1 MILGVSAFFRFKS
14 VFSVVYY
21 FRYARSLDYFA
32 GMRLIRL
39 LCGGEE
45 IRGKNMKNRKQL
57 YLPVIFSVFLCTVS
71 AFCLDLEKE
80 FKQEIAMYRIRPDQT
95 VSMRRDEHGLPVTE
109 AKLKQSVRE
118 FYDRLYLLD
127 SGFFKPFKVK
137 SFVFKDTLYGP
148 DGDQVSVKML
158 GDTFYFDV
166 DMDDSVFYTLLFLLQ
181 EINMS
186 SSYKMHWQ
194 KLNPDAFSY
203 EDSRG
208 NLSKNSQKKLDAV
221 LAEWDKYF
229 VTRMAM
235 YAWEYDMAETFSF
248 MLTRGPAAMA
258 FARENSPVILKKY
271 AMVSESLVSVKAL
284 PQGYME
290 TLISDDLSKL
300 KAFSPYALSVRLWKE
315 FSGEWSASGSGGADR
330 GVDDPVEVAG
340 RKVTPLVLA
349 LETKN
354 NRLFKL
360 LMERGADP
368 NVANGKKFSA
378 LMLAIANNNTEQVKL
393 LLKAGAKVTPEA
405 ARAGT
410 ASGVSMEIVKMLNS
424 YLPGVRQSD
433 PPEKKNQAKS
443 SGTAGAGDASGK
455 ALQKRLKEMKYD
467 HLELEEVALSNV
479 IQLIRGKSKSLMPGT
494 EGVRIV
500 IPQEYAQAGI
510 TIVVDDA
517 SFYEILQLICRK
529 FGFEMRIEDPSTVIL
544 SAPGSGKTESG
555 KKSGSAKKQQ

>member
-1 MILGVSAFFRFKS
+1 
-14 VFSVVYY
+14 
-21 FRYARSLDYFA
+21 
-32 GMRLIRL
+32 
-39 LCGGEE
+39 
-45 IRGKNMKNRKQL
+45 MKNRKQIH
-57 YLPVIFSVFLCTVS
+57 LPVFFAVFMSAFS

-109 AKLKQSVRE
+109 AKLKQSVKD

-148 DGDQVSVKML
+148 DGDQASVKML
-158 GDTFYFDV
+158 GDTFYFDA
-166 DMDDSVFYTLLFLLQ
+166 DMDESMFYTLLFLLQ

-186 SSYKMHWQ
+186 SSYKAHWQ
-194 KLNPDAFSY
+194 KLNPEAFSY
-203 EDSRG
+203 EDNRG
-208 NLSKNSQKKLDAV
+208 NLSKNTQKKLDAV

-235 YAWEYDMAETFSF
+235 YTWEYDMAETFSF
-248 MLTRGPAAMA
+248 MLTRGPSAMA
-258 FARENSPVILKKY
+258 FARKNSPVVLKKF

-300 KAFSPYALSVRLWKE
+300 KTYSPYALSVRLWKE
-315 FSGEWSASGSGGADR
+315 FSGEWSASGRDEGEQTDDPDR
-330 GVDDPVEVAG
+330 GVDDPIDVAG
-340 RKVTPLVLA
+340 RKVTPLILA

-368 NVANGKKFSA
+368 NVANGKKASA

-393 LLKAGAKVTPEA
+393 LLKAGAKVTPEVT
-405 ARAGT
+405 RAGT
-410 ASGVSMEIVKMLNS
+410 ASGVNMEIVKLMNS
-424 YLPGVRQSD
+424 YQPGVRPSD
-433 PPEKKNQAKS
+433 PPEKKKSTKS
-443 SGTAGAGDASGK
+443 SAGPGDASGSG
-455 ALQKRLKEMKYD
+455 LQNRLKEMKYG
-467 HLELEEVALSNV
+467 HLDLEEVALSNV
-479 IQLIRGKSKSLMPGT
+479 VQLLRAKSKSLMPGT
-494 EGVRIV
+494 EGIRIL
-500 IPQEYAQAGI
+500 IPREYAQAGI
-510 TIVVDDA
+510 TFVVENA
-517 SFYEILQLICRK
+517 SFYEILQLIRRN
-529 FGFEMRIEDPSTVIL
+529 FGFEMRIEDPDTVIL
-544 SAPGSGKTESG
+544 SAPGSKKAESESG